1 MKISD
6 GDFHSCQMNFRI
18 NNKNA
23 VSENNLLS
31 RRFLFMRIKK
41 FYTNAETAAKNAST
55 SAISGKVAI

>member
-1 MKISD
+1 
-6 GDFHSCQMNFRI
+6 MNFRI
-18 NNKNA
+18 NNRNA

-55 SAISGKVAI
+55 SAISWKVAI